1 MSDQIPDTEQGDTDD
16 PHVPGDLLELYE
28 VLEFTGKI
36 PPPIPPPGEEG
47 SGT

>member
-1 MSDQIPDTEQGDTDD
+1 MSDTIPDAEQGDTDD

-28 VLEFTGKI
+28 VLEYSGKI
-36 PPPIPPPGEEG
+36 PPPLPPPGEEG